1 MPYFNFKNI
10 KITGMASAVPT
21 NIVTSESYNEVLG
34 EDAVKKFVKMTG
46 VKEVRKTHEKQ
57 TASDLGCAAAEKLL
71 TEKNIDRNTIGAV
84 IFAAHSTDYRR
95 PATAC
100 VLLHRL
106 GIKNKDCAAFDVSL
120 GCSAFVYGVQIICS
134 MMETSDMTRALL
146 IVGETM
152 SKMVYPEDKSSNM
165 LFGDAGSAVL
175 LEKTEEESTINA
187 LTCSDGSGWKAIV
200 APAGGFRNMEA
211 SHEPMIWA
219 DGNPRTLY
227 NTIMD
232 GMAVF
237 NFTISDVPETMNQFF
252 EKSGTTSEDY
262 DIFALHQANKF
273 ILKQLSKKLGASKDQ
288 VPMCID
294 RFGNTSAAAIPL
306 TICDALGNTEGG
318 RNKIFMSGFG
328 VGLSWGVVSAE
339 IDAADVLPVFET
351 DDYFA
356 DGIINSP
363 EDM

>member
-1 MPYFNFKNI
+1 MPFFNFNHI

-21 NIVTSESYNEVLG
+21 NVVASESFNEIIG

-46 VKEVRKTHEKQ
+46 VKQVRKTHDKQ
-57 TASDLGCAAAEKLL
+57 TASDLGCAAAERLL
-71 TEKNIDRNTIGAV
+71 CEKNIDRNTIGAV

-100 VLLHRL
+100 VLQHRL

-120 GCSAFVYGVQIICS
+120 GCSAFVYGVQIIGS
-134 MMETSDMTRALL
+134 MMETSDMRRALL

-165 LFGDAGSAVL
+165 LFGDAGSAIL
-175 LEKTEEESTINA
+175 FEKTDGESTIKA

-237 NFTISDVPETMNQFF
+237 NFTISDVPETMSDFF
-252 EKSGTTSEDY
+252 EKSGTTAEDY
-262 DIFALHQANKF
+262 DLFALHQANKF
-273 ILKQLSKKLGASKDQ
+273 ILKQLSKKLGVPMKQ
-288 VPMCID
+288 VPVCID
-294 RFGNTSAAAIPL
+294 RYGNTSAAAVPL
-306 TICDALGNTEGG
+306 TICDALGDEENGSH
-318 RNKIFMSGFG
+318 KVFMSGFG

-339 IDAADVLPVFET
+339 INSADVLPVFET

-356 DGIINSP
+356 EGIINAP